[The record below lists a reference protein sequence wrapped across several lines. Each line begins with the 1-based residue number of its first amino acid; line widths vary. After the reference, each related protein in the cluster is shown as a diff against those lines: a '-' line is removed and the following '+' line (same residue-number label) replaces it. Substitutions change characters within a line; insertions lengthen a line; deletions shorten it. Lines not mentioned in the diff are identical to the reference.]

1 MRSNQL
7 LYLLYGDKASYRHE
21 AKFSILSALRHRRDA
36 HSFTVTVMTDQPAE
50 FAGWPVD
57 VVPLDAQTLAAWVG
71 AGGYHHR
78 RKACAIQAG
87 AQLAET
93 TIFIDTD
100 TVFVKDPAALFG
112 RVSEDRFLMDEFEML
127 WAEASQRNEYEAFAL
142 ELAQYNQLPVPG
154 LRLFNSGV
162 CGLTRSNAHLFADV
176 IALID
181 RWAHHGQMLFTLE
194 QVVVSM
200 VLRDKKVVEA
210 NDCVHHYYAVKRFYH
225 AMLEVFFERHGE
237 VFRDELLGLSDQV
250 PNRLP
255 RNSLADRL
263 RMKWEHKAL
272 CLSWRVSVALVGE
285 SPGGTQGAGGGASLS
300 ECAQIVLAA
309 GSRVFGLRSRKE
321 CSGVGVAFNAFWVFC
336 AMVPVCSVLNE
347 KGPCLLACS
356 FWALCAGDKGSKADK
371 FQPVET
377 VANGKV
383 VRTAS

>member
-263 RMKWEHKAL
+263 RMKWVLRGCGAASRKVAKFYFLGKNTKHCAYLGACRSLWWEKAL
-272 CLSWRVSVALVGE
+272 EELK
-285 SPGGTQGAGGGASLS
+285 
-300 ECAQIVLAA
+300 VLEAEPRYLNA
-309 GSRVFGLRSRKE
+309 LRSFWRRDH
-321 CSGVGVAFNAFWVFC
+321 AFLAFAAERNVR
-336 AMVPVCSVLNE
+336 VL
-347 KGPCLLACS
+347 
-356 FWALCAGDKGSKADK
+356 
-371 FQPVET
+371 V
-377 VANGKV
+377 
-383 VRTAS
+383 